1 MHMQFVQ
8 NGHGGAVE
16 TEGMSNAATTTR
28 TIPERYPAKAL
39 RLRRVTGA
47 DHATPEAHDLAPVG
61 TMLVLC
67 DELEPQAGDLV
78 LMRDPRAGD
87 FLTVHDPGQSHAGA
101 TLAPFAPGLPARV
114 ATSPRLVAVA
124 VAVWHPRRSV
134 PHAT

>member
-1 MHMQFVQ
+1 MLMQFVQ
-8 NGHGGAVE
+8 NGHGEAVE

-28 TIPERYPAKAL
+28 TIPEHYPAKAL

-47 DHATPEAHDLAPVG
+47 DYATPEAHDLAPVG

-78 LMRDPRAGD
+78 LMHDPPAGD
-87 FLTVHDPGQSHAGA
+87 FLTVHDPGQSHADA
-101 TLAPFAPGLPARV
+101 TLAPIVPGLPARV
-114 ATSPRLVAVA
+114 ATSPRPVAVA
-124 VAVWHPRRSV
+124 LALWHPRRSV

>member
-1 MHMQFVQ
+1 MQFVQ
-8 NGHGGAVE
+8 NGHGGAAE
-16 TEGMSNAATTTR
+16 TEGMSNAALTAR
-28 TIPERYPAKAL
+28 TIPERYPAEAL

-78 LMRDPRAGD
+78 LMSDPRAGD
-87 FLTVHDPGQSHAGA
+87 FLAVHDPGQSHAGA
-101 TLAPFAPGLPARV
+101 TLAPFVPGLPARV

-124 VAVWHPRRSV
+124 VAGWHPRRSV

>member
-1 MHMQFVQ
+1 MQFVQ
-8 NGHGGAVE
+8 NGHGEAAE
-16 TEGMSNAATTTR
+16 TEGMSNAALTAR
-28 TIPERYPAKAL
+28 TIPERYPAEAL

-47 DHATPEAHDLAPVG
+47 DRATPEAHDLAPVG

-78 LMRDPRAGD
+78 LMSDPRAGD